1 MGITLLDGL
10 GDKIRSSSSLT
21 GLKAIIIMNKNSNN
35 LIENFTLLI
44 SNTRL
49 YLINLLDFRKDAD
62 QLNTT
67 QAIKADVQFKGATA
81 WILICSI
88 FVASIGL
95 NTNSIPVVI
104 GAMLI
109 SPLMGPILGVGLS
122 IAINDIDTLKSSL
135 ISLGTMVLLSVLTS
149 FLYFYVFDINADTS
163 ELFVRTRPDIREILI
178 AFFGGLA
185 LIIART
191 KKGTIATVIYGV
203 AIATALIPP
212 LCTAGYGIA
221 VGSMD
226 YFLGAMYLFIINTI
240 FIALATF
247 IVIKFLKFPM
257 INYVDS
263 MRRRRISRFVTL
275 AAVIVMI
282 PAVWTFVNVVNESNF
297 KNDAFS
303 FINSELEIL
312 PNSKFIKKNALIQ
325 YNKDESSV
333 IELTTLG
340 NDQISEEIE
349 FVLNTKMK
357 NYSSLN
363 DTELIISQSLFREI
377 NNLEY
382 MEELRSRDS
391 LDLLSQTQKI
401 NFLEDKVQ
409 QLLVLEKNYIEFP
422 NLLKEVNINY
432 SEIDEFSYSNILKSD
447 FKSIDTVSVFY
458 VKWNDTL
465 VDEMDIINRSIQLE
479 KWLKYKLN
487 LDTIIL
493 KRA

>member
-1 MGITLLDGL
+1 
-10 GDKIRSSSSLT
+10 
-21 GLKAIIIMNKNSNN
+21 MNQSNN
-35 LIENFTLLI
+35 IFQNFSQLF
-44 SNTRL
+44 SDTRI

-62 QLNTT
+62 QITT
-67 QAIKADVQFKGATA
+67 TEAIKADIQFKGATA

-88 FVASIGL
+88 IVASIGL

-109 SPLMGPILGVGLS
+109 SPLMGPILGIGLS
-122 IAINDIDTLKSSL
+122 IAINDIDTLKTSL
-135 ISLGTMVLLSVLTS
+135 VSLGTMILLSILTS
-149 FLYFYVFDINADTS
+149 FFYFWIFDINADTS
-163 ELFVRTRPDIREILI
+163 ELFARTRPDIREILI

-221 VGSMD
+221 VGSWD

-263 MRRRRISRFVTL
+263 IRRRRISRFATL
-275 AAVIVMI
+275 AAIIVMI

-297 KNDAFS
+297 KNDALS
-303 FINSELEIL
+303 FLNSELDIL
-312 PNSKFIKKNALIQ
+312 PNSKYIKKNTVVQ
-325 YNKDESSV
+325 YNSDKPSV

-340 NDQISEEIE
+340 NDQISKEIE

-357 NYSSLN
+357 NYNSLN
-363 DTELIISQSLFREI
+363 NTELIINQSVFREI

-409 QLLVLEKNYIEFP
+409 ELLVLEKNYIEFP
-422 NLLKEVNINY
+422 NLLKELNINY

-458 VKWNDTL
+458 VKWNDSL
-465 VDEMDIINRSIQLE
+465 VDEIDIISKSSQLE

-487 LDTIIL
+487 LDSIII
-493 KRA
+493 KREF

>member
-1 MGITLLDGL
+1 
-10 GDKIRSSSSLT
+10 
-21 GLKAIIIMNKNSNN
+21 MNQNN
-35 LIENFTLLI
+35 NIFENFNQLI
-44 SNTRL
+44 YDTRK
-49 YLINLLDFRKDAD
+49 YLVNLLDFRKDAD
-62 QLNTT
+62 QISTIEE
-67 QAIKADVQFKGATA
+67 IKANIQFEGATA

-88 FVASIGL
+88 LVASIGL

-122 IAINDIDTLKSSL
+122 IAINDIDTLKTSL
-135 ISLGTMVLLSVLTS
+135 ISLGTMILLSVLTS
-149 FLYFYVFDINADTS
+149 FVYFWIFDINADTS
-163 ELFVRTRPDIREILI
+163 ELFARTRPDIREILI

-185 LIIART
+185 LIIATT

-221 VGSMD
+221 VGD
-226 YFLGAMYLFIINTI
+226 LNYFLGAMYLFIINTI

-263 MRRRRISRFVTL
+263 IKRKRISRFATL
-275 AAVIVMI
+275 AAIIVMI

-297 KNDAFS
+297 KNDALKFL
-303 FINSELEIL
+303 NSELDIL
-312 PNSKFIKKNALIQ
+312 PNSKYIKKNTVVQ
-325 YNKDESSV
+325 YHSDKPSV

-340 NDQISEEIE
+340 NDQISKEIE

-363 DTELIISQSLFREI
+363 NTELIINQSIFREI

-409 QLLVLEKNYIEFP
+409 ELLVLERNYIEFP
-422 NLLKEVNINY
+422 NLLKELNINY

-447 FKSIDTVSVFY
+447 FRSIDTVSVFY
-458 VKWNDTL
+458 VKWNDSL
-465 VDEMDIINRSIQLE
+465 VNEVDVTRKSSQLE

-487 LDTIIL
+487 LDSIIIQ
-493 KRA
+493 REF

>member
-1 MGITLLDGL
+1 
-10 GDKIRSSSSLT
+10 
-21 GLKAIIIMNKNSNN
+21 MNQSNN
-35 LIENFTLLI
+35 IFQNFSQLF
-44 SNTRL
+44 SDTRI

-62 QLNTT
+62 QITT
-67 QAIKADVQFKGATA
+67 TEAIKADIQFKGATA

-88 FVASIGL
+88 IVASIGL

-109 SPLMGPILGVGLS
+109 SPLMGPILGIGLS
-122 IAINDIDTLKSSL
+122 IAINDIDTLKTSL
-135 ISLGTMVLLSVLTS
+135 VSLGTMILLSILTS
-149 FLYFYVFDINADTS
+149 FFYFWIFDINADTS
-163 ELFVRTRPDIREILI
+163 ELFARTRPDIREILI

-221 VGSMD
+221 VGSWD

-263 MRRRRISRFVTL
+263 IRRRRISRFATL
-275 AAVIVMI
+275 AAIIVMI

-297 KNDAFS
+297 KNDALS
-303 FINSELEIL
+303 FLNSELDIL
-312 PNSKFIKKNALIQ
+312 PNSKYIKKNTVVQ
-325 YNKDESSV
+325 YNSDKPSV

-340 NDQISEEIE
+340 NDQISKEIE

-363 DTELIISQSLFREI
+363 NTELIINQSVFREI

-409 QLLVLEKNYIEFP
+409 ELLVLEKNYIEFP
-422 NLLKEVNINY
+422 NLLKELNINY

-458 VKWNDTL
+458 VKWNDSL
-465 VDEMDIINRSIQLE
+465 VNEIDIISKSSQLE

-487 LDTIIL
+487 LDSIII
-493 KRA
+493 KREF

>member
-1 MGITLLDGL
+1 M
-10 GDKIRSSSSLT
+10 
-21 GLKAIIIMNKNSNN
+21 MNKNNN
-35 LIENFTLLI
+35 NIIDNFTLLI
-44 SNTRL
+44 SNTRI
-49 YLINLLDFRKDAD
+49 YLVNLLDFRKDAD
-62 QLNTT
+62 QISTT
-67 QAIKADVQFKGATA
+67 EAIKADVQFKGATA

-122 IAINDIDTLKSSL
+122 IAINDIDTLRTSI
-135 ISLGTMVLLSVLTS
+135 ISLGTMMLLSILTS

-163 ELFVRTRPDIREILI
+163 ELFARTRPDIREILI

-247 IVIKFLKFPM
+247 IVVKFLKFPM

-263 MRRRRISRFVTL
+263 IRRRRISRFATL
-275 AAVIVMI
+275 AAIIVMI
-282 PAVWTFVNVVNESNF
+282 PAVWTFVNVVKESNF
-297 KNDAFS
+297 KNDAMS
-303 FINSELEIL
+303 FVNSELDIL
-312 PNSKFIKKNALIQ
+312 PNSKYIKKNILIQ
-325 YNKDESSV
+325 YNKDIPSV

-340 NDQISEEIE
+340 NDQISDEIE
-349 FVLNTKMK
+349 FVLSTKMK
-357 NYSSLN
+357 NYSSLDN
-363 DTELIISQSLFREI
+363 TELIINQSLFREI

-401 NFLEDKVQ
+401 NFLENKIQ
-409 QLLVLEKNYIEFP
+409 QLLKLEQNYIEFP
-422 NLLKEVNINY
+422 GLVNEVSINY
-432 SEIDEFSYSNILKSD
+432 SEIQNFSYSNVLKSD
-447 FKSIDTVSVFY
+447 FKSIDTISVFY
-458 VKWNDTL
+458 VKWNDSL
-465 VDEMDIINRSIQLE
+465 INELDIANKSVQLE

-487 LDTIIL
+487 LDSIL
-493 KRA
+493 IKRQL

>member
-1 MGITLLDGL
+1 
-10 GDKIRSSSSLT
+10 
-21 GLKAIIIMNKNSNN
+21 MNQNN
-35 LIENFTLLI
+35 NIFENFSQLF
-44 SNTRL
+44 SDTRI
-49 YLINLLDFRKDAD
+49 YLVNLLDFRKDAD
-62 QLNTT
+62 QISTIEE
-67 QAIKADVQFKGATA
+67 IKANIQFKGATA

-88 FVASIGL
+88 LVASIGL

-122 IAINDIDTLKSSL
+122 IAINDIDTLKTSL
-135 ISLGTMVLLSVLTS
+135 ISLGTMILLSVLTS
-149 FLYFYVFDINADTS
+149 FVYFWIFDINADTS
-163 ELFVRTRPDIREILI
+163 ELFARTRPDIREILI

-185 LIIART
+185 LIIATT

-221 VGSMD
+221 VGSWD
-226 YFLGAMYLFIINTI
+226 YFIGAMYLFIINTI

-247 IVIKFLKFPM
+247 IVTKFLKFPM

-263 MRRRRISRFVTL
+263 IRRRTISRFATL
-275 AAVIVMI
+275 AAIIVMI
-282 PAVWTFVNVVNESNF
+282 PAIWTFVNVVNESNF
-297 KNDAFS
+297 KNDALS
-303 FINSELEIL
+303 FLNSELDIL
-312 PNSKFIKKNALIQ
+312 PNSKYIKKNTVVQ
-325 YNKDESSV
+325 YYSDKPSV

-340 NDQISEEIE
+340 NDQISKEIE

-357 NYSSLN
+357 NYSALN
-363 DTELIISQSLFREI
+363 NTELIINQSIFREI

-409 QLLVLEKNYIEFP
+409 ELLVLEKNYIEFP
-422 NLLKEVNINY
+422 NLLKELNINY

-458 VKWNDTL
+458 VKWNDSL
-465 VDEMDIINRSIQLE
+465 VNEVDISGKSSQLE
-479 KWLKYKLN
+479 RWLKYKLN
-487 LDTIIL
+487 LDSIVI
-493 KRA
+493 KREF

>member
-1 MGITLLDGL
+1 
-10 GDKIRSSSSLT
+10 
-21 GLKAIIIMNKNSNN
+21 MNQNN
-35 LIENFTLLI
+35 NIFENFNQLFYD
-44 SNTRL
+44 TRK
-49 YLINLLDFRKDAD
+49 YLVNLLDFRKDAD
-62 QLNTT
+62 QISTIEE
-67 QAIKADVQFKGATA
+67 IKANIQFKGATA

-88 FVASIGL
+88 LVASIGL

-122 IAINDIDTLKSSL
+122 IAINDIDTLKTSL
-135 ISLGTMVLLSVLTS
+135 ISLGTMILLSVLTS
-149 FLYFYVFDINADTS
+149 FVYFWIFDINADTS
-163 ELFVRTRPDIREILI
+163 ELFARTRPDIREILI

-185 LIIART
+185 LIIATT

-221 VGSMD
+221 VGD
-226 YFLGAMYLFIINTI
+226 LNYFLGAMYLFIINTI

-247 IVIKFLKFPM
+247 IVTKFLKFPM

-263 MRRRRISRFVTL
+263 IKRRRISRFATL
-275 AAVIVMI
+275 AAIIVMI

-297 KNDAFS
+297 KNDALS
-303 FINSELEIL
+303 FLNSELDIL
-312 PNSKFIKKNALIQ
+312 PNSKYIKKNTVVQ
-325 YNKDESSV
+325 YHSDKPSV

-340 NDQISEEIE
+340 NDQISKEIE

-363 DTELIISQSLFREI
+363 NTELIINQSIFREI

-409 QLLVLEKNYIEFP
+409 ELLILEKNYIEFP
-422 NLLKEVNINY
+422 NLLKELNINY

-458 VKWNDTL
+458 VKWNDSL
-465 VDEMDIINRSIQLE
+465 VNEVDIIDKSSQLE

-487 LDTIIL
+487 LDSIII
-493 KRA
+493 KREF

>member
-1 MGITLLDGL
+1 
-10 GDKIRSSSSLT
+10 
-21 GLKAIIIMNKNSNN
+21 MNQNN
-35 LIENFTLLI
+35 NIFENFSQLF
-44 SNTRL
+44 SDTRI
-49 YLINLLDFRKDAD
+49 YLVNLLDFRKDAD
-62 QLNTT
+62 QISTIEE
-67 QAIKADVQFKGATA
+67 IKANIQFKGATA

-88 FVASIGL
+88 LVASIGL

-122 IAINDIDTLKSSL
+122 IAINDIDTLKTSL
-135 ISLGTMVLLSVLTS
+135 ISLGTMILLSVLTS
-149 FLYFYVFDINADTS
+149 FVYFWIFDINADTS
-163 ELFVRTRPDIREILI
+163 ELFARTRPDIREILI

-185 LIIART
+185 LIIATT

-221 VGSMD
+221 VGDLD

-247 IVIKFLKFPM
+247 IVTKFLKFPM

-263 MRRRRISRFVTL
+263 IKRRRISRFATL
-275 AAVIVMI
+275 AAIIVMI

-297 KNDAFS
+297 KNDAQS
-303 FINSELEIL
+303 FLNSELDIL
-312 PNSKFIKKNALIQ
+312 PNSKYIKKNTVVQ
-325 YNKDESSV
+325 YHSEKPSV

-340 NDQISEEIE
+340 NDQISKEIE

-363 DTELIISQSLFREI
+363 NTELIINQSVFREI

-409 QLLVLEKNYIEFP
+409 ELLVLEKNYIEFP
-422 NLLKEVNINY
+422 NLLKELNINY
-432 SEIDEFSYSNILKSD
+432 SGIDEFSYSNILKSN

-458 VKWNDTL
+458 VKWNDSL
-465 VDEMDIINRSIQLE
+465 VNEVDIAAKSSQLE

-487 LDTIIL
+487 LDSIII
-493 KRA
+493 KREF

>member
-1 MGITLLDGL
+1 
-10 GDKIRSSSSLT
+10 
-21 GLKAIIIMNKNSNN
+21 MNQNN
-35 LIENFTLLI
+35 NIFENFNQLFYD
-44 SNTRL
+44 TRK
-49 YLINLLDFRKDAD
+49 YLVNLLDFRKDAD
-62 QLNTT
+62 QISTIEE
-67 QAIKADVQFKGATA
+67 IKANIQFNGATA

-88 FVASIGL
+88 LVASIGL

-122 IAINDIDTLKSSL
+122 IAINDIDTLKTSL
-135 ISLGTMVLLSVLTS
+135 ISLGTMILLSVLSS
-149 FLYFYVFDINADTS
+149 FVYFWIFDINADTS
-163 ELFVRTRPDIREILI
+163 ELFARTRPDIREILI

-185 LIIART
+185 LIIATT

-221 VGSMD
+221 VGDLD

-247 IVIKFLKFPM
+247 IVTKFLKFPM

-263 MRRRRISRFVTL
+263 IKRRRISRFATL
-275 AAVIVMI
+275 AAIIVMI

-297 KNDAFS
+297 KNDALS
-303 FINSELEIL
+303 FLNSELDIL
-312 PNSKFIKKNALIQ
+312 PNSKYIKKNTVVQ
-325 YNKDESSV
+325 YHSDKPSV

-340 NDQISEEIE
+340 NDQISKEIE

-363 DTELIISQSLFREI
+363 NTELIINQSIFREI

-409 QLLVLEKNYIEFP
+409 ELLILEKNYIEFP
-422 NLLKEVNINY
+422 NLLKELNINY

-458 VKWNDTL
+458 VKWNDSL
-465 VDEMDIINRSIQLE
+465 VNEVDIIGKSSQLE

-487 LDTIIL
+487 LDSIII
-493 KRA
+493 KREF

>member
-1 MGITLLDGL
+1 M
-10 GDKIRSSSSLT
+10 
-21 GLKAIIIMNKNSNN
+21 MKNNN
-35 LIENFTLLI
+35 NNNIIENFTLLI
-44 SNTRL
+44 SNTRV
-49 YLINLLDFRKDAD
+49 YLVNLLDFRKDAD
-62 QLNTT
+62 QISTT
-67 QAIKADVQFKGATA
+67 EAIKADVQFKGATA

-88 FVASIGL
+88 LVASIGL

-122 IAINDIDTLKSSL
+122 IAINDIDTLKTSL
-135 ISLGTMVLLSVLTS
+135 ISLGTMMVLSILTS
-149 FLYFYVFDINADTS
+149 FLYFYVFDIEADTS
-163 ELFVRTRPDIREILI
+163 QLLARTRPDIREILI

-221 VGSMD
+221 AGSME

-247 IVIKFLKFPM
+247 IVVKFLKFPM
-257 INYVDS
+257 INHVDS
-263 MRRRRISRFVTL
+263 IRRRRISRFATL
-275 AAVIVMI
+275 AAIVVMI
-282 PAVWTFVNVVNESNF
+282 PAIWTFVNVVNESNF
-297 KNDAFS
+297 NNAALS
-303 FINSELEIL
+303 FINFELDIL
-312 PNSKFIKKNALIQ
+312 PNSKYIKKNTSVK

-340 NDQISEEIE
+340 NDQISEELE
-349 FVLNTKMK
+349 FVLNTKLK

-363 DTELIISQSLFREI
+363 DTKLIINQSLFREI

-401 NFLEDKVQ
+401 NFLENKIQ
-409 QLLVLEKNYIEFP
+409 QLLVFEKNYIEFP
-422 NLLKEVNINY
+422 NLSKEVNINY
-432 SEIDEFSYSNILKSD
+432 SEIDEFSYSNIIKSN
-447 FKSIDTVSVFY
+447 FKSIDTTSVFY
-458 VKWNDTL
+458 VKWNDSL
-465 VDEMDIINRSIQLE
+465 VDEMGIINRSIQLE

-487 LDTIIL
+487 LDSIII
-493 KRA
+493 KREL

>member
-1 MGITLLDGL
+1 
-10 GDKIRSSSSLT
+10 
-21 GLKAIIIMNKNSNN
+21 MNQNN
-35 LIENFTLLI
+35 NIFENFSQLF
-44 SNTRL
+44 SDTRI
-49 YLINLLDFRKDAD
+49 YLVNLLDFRKDAD
-62 QLNTT
+62 QISTIEE
-67 QAIKADVQFKGATA
+67 IKANIQFKGATA

-88 FVASIGL
+88 LVASIGL

-122 IAINDIDTLKSSL
+122 IAINDIDTLKTSL
-135 ISLGTMVLLSVLTS
+135 ISLGTMILLSVLTS
-149 FLYFYVFDINADTS
+149 FVYFWIFDINADTS
-163 ELFVRTRPDIREILI
+163 ELFARTRPDIREILI

-185 LIIART
+185 LIIATT

-221 VGSMD
+221 VGSWD
-226 YFLGAMYLFIINTI
+226 YFIGAMYLFIINTI

-247 IVIKFLKFPM
+247 IVTKFLKFPM

-263 MRRRRISRFVTL
+263 FRRRTISRFATL
-275 AAVIVMI
+275 AAIIVMI
-282 PAVWTFVNVVNESNF
+282 PAIWTFVNVVNESNF
-297 KNDAFS
+297 KNDALS
-303 FINSELEIL
+303 FLNSELDIL
-312 PNSKFIKKNALIQ
+312 PNSKYIKKNTVVQ
-325 YNKDESSV
+325 YNSDKPSV

-340 NDQISEEIE
+340 NDQISKEIE

-357 NYSSLN
+357 NYSALN
-363 DTELIISQSLFREI
+363 NTELIINQSIFREI

-401 NFLEDKVQ
+401 NFLEAKVQ
-409 QLLVLEKNYIEFP
+409 ELLVLEKNYIEFP
-422 NLLKEVNINY
+422 NLLKELNINY

-458 VKWNDTL
+458 VKWNDSL
-465 VDEMDIINRSIQLE
+465 VNEVDISGKSSQLE
-479 KWLKYKLN
+479 RWLKYKLN
-487 LDTIIL
+487 LDSIVI
-493 KRA
+493 KREF

>member
-1 MGITLLDGL
+1 
-10 GDKIRSSSSLT
+10 
-21 GLKAIIIMNKNSNN
+21 MNQNN
-35 LIENFTLLI
+35 NIFENFSQLFYD
-44 SNTRL
+44 TRI
-49 YLINLLDFRKDAD
+49 YLVNLLDFRKDAD
-62 QLNTT
+62 QISTIEE
-67 QAIKADVQFKGATA
+67 IKANIQFKGATA

-88 FVASIGL
+88 LVASIGL

-122 IAINDIDTLKSSL
+122 IAINDIDTLKTSL
-135 ISLGTMVLLSVLTS
+135 ISLGTMILLSVFTS
-149 FLYFYVFDINADTS
+149 FVYFWIFDINADTS
-163 ELFVRTRPDIREILI
+163 ELFARTRPDIREILI

-185 LIIART
+185 LIIATT

-221 VGSMD
+221 VGDLD

-247 IVIKFLKFPM
+247 IVTKFLKFPM

-263 MRRRRISRFVTL
+263 IKRKRISRFATL

-297 KNDAFS
+297 KNDALKFL
-303 FINSELEIL
+303 NSELDIL
-312 PNSKFIKKNALIQ
+312 PNSKYIKKNTVVQ
-325 YNKDESSV
+325 YHSDKPSV

-340 NDQISEEIE
+340 NDQISKEIE

-363 DTELIISQSLFREI
+363 NTELIINQSIFREI

-409 QLLVLEKNYIEFP
+409 ELLVLEKNYIEFP
-422 NLLKEVNINY
+422 NLLKELNINY

-458 VKWNDTL
+458 VKWNDSL
-465 VDEMDIINRSIQLE
+465 VNEVDVTRKSSQLE

-487 LDTIIL
+487 LDSIII
-493 KRA
+493 KREF

>member
-1 MGITLLDGL
+1 
-10 GDKIRSSSSLT
+10 
-21 GLKAIIIMNKNSNN
+21 MNQNN
-35 LIENFTLLI
+35 NIFENFSQLFYD
-44 SNTRL
+44 TRI
-49 YLINLLDFRKDAD
+49 YLVNLLDFRKDAD
-62 QLNTT
+62 QISTIEE
-67 QAIKADVQFKGATA
+67 IKANIQFKGATA

-88 FVASIGL
+88 LVASIGL

-122 IAINDIDTLKSSL
+122 IAINDIDTLKTSL
-135 ISLGTMVLLSVLTS
+135 VSLGTMILLSVLTS
-149 FLYFYVFDINADTS
+149 FVYFWIFDINADTS
-163 ELFVRTRPDIREILI
+163 ELFARTRPDIREILI

-185 LIIART
+185 LIIATT

-221 VGSMD
+221 VGDLD

-247 IVIKFLKFPM
+247 IVTKFLKFPM

-263 MRRRRISRFVTL
+263 IKRRRISRFATL
-275 AAVIVMI
+275 AAIIVMI

-297 KNDAFS
+297 KNDALS
-303 FINSELEIL
+303 FLNSELDIL
-312 PNSKFIKKNALIQ
+312 PNSKYIKKNTVVQ
-325 YNKDESSV
+325 YHSDKPSV

-340 NDQISEEIE
+340 NDQISKEIE

-363 DTELIISQSLFREI
+363 NTELIINQSIFREI

-409 QLLVLEKNYIEFP
+409 ELLVLEKNYIEFP
-422 NLLKEVNINY
+422 NLLKELNINY

-458 VKWNDTL
+458 VKWNDSL
-465 VDEMDIINRSIQLE
+465 VNEVDIIDKSSQLE

-487 LDTIIL
+487 LDSIII
-493 KRA
+493 KREF

>member
-1 MGITLLDGL
+1 
-10 GDKIRSSSSLT
+10 
-21 GLKAIIIMNKNSNN
+21 MNQNN
-35 LIENFTLLI
+35 NIFENFSQLF
-44 SNTRL
+44 SDTRK
-49 YLINLLDFRKDAD
+49 YLVNLLDFRKDAD
-62 QLNTT
+62 QISTIEE
-67 QAIKADVQFKGATA
+67 IKANIQFKGATA

-88 FVASIGL
+88 LVASIGL

-122 IAINDIDTLKSSL
+122 IAINDIDTLKTSL
-135 ISLGTMVLLSVLTS
+135 ISLGTMILLSVLTS
-149 FLYFYVFDINADTS
+149 FIYFWIFDINADTS
-163 ELFVRTRPDIREILI
+163 ELFARTRPDIREILI

-185 LIIART
+185 LIIATT

-221 VGSMD
+221 VGSWD
-226 YFLGAMYLFIINTI
+226 YFIGAMYLFIINTI

-247 IVIKFLKFPM
+247 IVTKFLKFPM

-263 MRRRRISRFVTL
+263 IRRRTISRFATL
-275 AAVIVMI
+275 AAIIVMI
-282 PAVWTFVNVVNESNF
+282 PAIWTFVNVVNESNF
-297 KNDAFS
+297 KNDALS
-303 FINSELEIL
+303 FLNSELDIL
-312 PNSKFIKKNALIQ
+312 PNSKYIKKNTVVQ
-325 YNKDESSV
+325 YYSDKPSV

-340 NDQISEEIE
+340 NDQISKEIE

-357 NYSSLN
+357 NYSALN
-363 DTELIISQSLFREI
+363 NTELIINQSVFREI

-409 QLLVLEKNYIEFP
+409 ELLVLEKNYIEFP
-422 NLLKEVNINY
+422 NLLKELNINY

-458 VKWNDTL
+458 VKWNDSL
-465 VDEMDIINRSIQLE
+465 VNEVDISGKSSQLE
-479 KWLKYKLN
+479 RWLKYKLN
-487 LDTIIL
+487 LDSIVI
-493 KRA
+493 KREF

>member
-1 MGITLLDGL
+1 MEI
-10 GDKIRSSSSLT
+10 K
-21 GLKAIIIMNKNSNN
+21 NN
-35 LIENFTLLI
+35 LSLLI
-44 SNTRL
+44 HNSRE
-49 YLINLLDFRKDAD
+49 YLKELLDFRKDTD
-62 QLNTT
+62 QASTT
-67 QAIKADVQFKGATA
+67 NAIKSDIQFKGATA

-109 SPLMGPILGVGLS
+109 SPLMGPILGIGLS
-122 IAINDIDTLKSSL
+122 IAINDIDTLKESL
-135 ISLGTMVLLSVLTS
+135 VSLGGMIVLSILTS
-149 FLYFYVFDINADTS
+149 FLYFYIFDINADTS
-163 ELFVRTRPDIREILI
+163 ELFARTRPDIREILI

-221 VGSMD
+221 VGSWD

-263 MRRRRISRFVTL
+263 ARRRTIARFATL

-282 PAVWTFVNVVNESNF
+282 PAIWTFVNVVNESNF
-297 KNDAFS
+297 RNDASS
-303 FINSELEIL
+303 FIANELDKL
-312 PNSKFIKKNALIQ
+312 PNSKYIIKNSIIQ
-325 YNKDESSV
+325 YNSDSSSI

-340 NDQISEEIE
+340 NDQISEDLE

-363 DTELIISQSLFREI
+363 DTELIINQSIFREI

-391 LDLLSQTQKI
+391 MDLLSKTQKI
-401 NFLEDKVQ
+401 VFLEDKVKE
-409 QLLVLEKNYIEFP
+409 LLVLEKNYVEFP
-422 NLLKEVNINY
+422 NLLEELKINY
-432 SEIDEFSYSNILKSD
+432 TDIKEFSYSNVLRSN
-447 FKSIDTVSVFY
+447 FKSIDTLSVFY
-458 VKWNDTL
+458 VKWSDSL
-465 VDEMDIINRSIQLE
+465 IDESLISAKSLQLE
-479 KWLKYKLN
+479 QWLKYKLN
-487 LDTIIL
+487 LDSIVI
-493 KRA
+493 KRVK

>member
-1 MGITLLDGL
+1 
-10 GDKIRSSSSLT
+10 
-21 GLKAIIIMNKNSNN
+21 
-35 LIENFTLLI
+35 
-44 SNTRL
+44 
-49 YLINLLDFRKDAD
+49 
-62 QLNTT
+62 
-67 QAIKADVQFKGATA
+67 
-81 WILICSI
+81 
-88 FVASIGL
+88 L

-135 ISLGTMVLLSVLTS
+135 VSLGTMVLLSVLTS

-275 AAVIVMI
+275 AAIIVMI

-340 NDQISEEIE
+340 NDQISKEIE

-493 KRA
+493 KREL

>member
-1 MGITLLDGL
+1 
-10 GDKIRSSSSLT
+10 
-21 GLKAIIIMNKNSNN
+21 MNQSNN
-35 LIENFTLLI
+35 IFQNFSQLF
-44 SNTRL
+44 SDTRI

-62 QLNTT
+62 QITT
-67 QAIKADVQFKGATA
+67 TEAIKADIQFKGATA

-88 FVASIGL
+88 IVASIGL

-109 SPLMGPILGVGLS
+109 SPLMGPILGIGLS
-122 IAINDIDTLKSSL
+122 IAINDIDTLKTSL
-135 ISLGTMVLLSVLTS
+135 VSLGTMILLSILTS
-149 FLYFYVFDINADTS
+149 FFYFWIFDINADTS
-163 ELFVRTRPDIREILI
+163 ELFARTRPDIREILI

-221 VGSMD
+221 VGSWD

-263 MRRRRISRFVTL
+263 IRRRRISRFATL
-275 AAVIVMI
+275 AAIIVMI

-297 KNDAFS
+297 KNDALS
-303 FINSELEIL
+303 FLNSELDIL
-312 PNSKFIKKNALIQ
+312 PNSKYIKKNTVVQ
-325 YNKDESSV
+325 YNSDKPSV

-340 NDQISEEIE
+340 NDQISKEIE

-363 DTELIISQSLFREI
+363 NTELIINQSVFREI

-409 QLLVLEKNYIEFP
+409 ELLVLEKNYIEFP
-422 NLLKEVNINY
+422 NLLKELNINY
-432 SEIDEFSYSNILKSD
+432 SEIDQFSYSNILKSD

-458 VKWNDTL
+458 VKWNDSL
-465 VDEMDIINRSIQLE
+465 VNEIDIISKSSQLE

-487 LDTIIL
+487 LDSIII
-493 KRA
+493 KREF

>member
-1 MGITLLDGL
+1 M
-10 GDKIRSSSSLT
+10 
-21 GLKAIIIMNKNSNN
+21 MNKNNN
-35 LIENFTLLI
+35 NIIDNFTLLI
-44 SNTRL
+44 SNTRI
-49 YLINLLDFRKDAD
+49 YLVNLLDFRKDAD
-62 QLNTT
+62 QISTT
-67 QAIKADVQFKGATA
+67 EAIKADVQFKGATA

-122 IAINDIDTLKSSL
+122 IAINDIDTLRTSI
-135 ISLGTMVLLSVLTS
+135 ISLGTMMLLSILTS

-163 ELFVRTRPDIREILI
+163 ELFARTRPDIREILI

-247 IVIKFLKFPM
+247 IVVKFLKYPM

-263 MRRRRISRFVTL
+263 IRRRRISRFATL
-275 AAVIVMI
+275 AAVVVMI
-282 PAVWTFVNVVNESNF
+282 PAVWTFVNVVKESNF
-297 KNDAFS
+297 KNDAMS
-303 FINSELEIL
+303 FVNSELDIL
-312 PNSKFIKKNALIQ
+312 PNSKYIKKNILIQ
-325 YNKDESSV
+325 YNNDIPSV

-340 NDQISEEIE
+340 NDQISDEIE
-349 FVLNTKMK
+349 FVLSTKMK
-357 NYSSLN
+357 NYSSLDN
-363 DTELIISQSLFREI
+363 TELIINQSLFRKI

-401 NFLEDKVQ
+401 NFLENKIQ
-409 QLLVLEKNYIEFP
+409 QLLKLEQNYIEFP
-422 NLLKEVNINY
+422 GLVNEVSINY
-432 SEIDEFSYSNILKSD
+432 SEIQNFSYSNVLKSD
-447 FKSIDTVSVFY
+447 FKSIDTISVFY
-458 VKWNDTL
+458 VKWNDSL
-465 VDEMDIINRSIQLE
+465 INELDIANKSAQLE

-487 LDTIIL
+487 LDSIL
-493 KRA
+493 IKRQL

>member
-1 MGITLLDGL
+1 
-10 GDKIRSSSSLT
+10 
-21 GLKAIIIMNKNSNN
+21 MNQNN
-35 LIENFTLLI
+35 NIFENFSQLL
-44 SNTRL
+44 SDTRM
-49 YLINLLDFRKDAD
+49 YLVTLLDFRKDAD
-62 QLNTT
+62 QISTT
-67 QAIKADVQFKGATA
+67 EAIKADIQFKGATA

-88 FVASIGL
+88 LVASIGL

-109 SPLMGPILGVGLS
+109 SPLMGPILGIGLS
-122 IAINDIDTLKSSL
+122 IAINDIDTLKTSL
-135 ISLGTMVLLSVLTS
+135 ISLGTMIILSILTS
-149 FLYFYVFDINADTS
+149 FIYFWIFDINADTS
-163 ELFVRTRPDIREILI
+163 ELFARTRPDIREILI

-221 VGSMD
+221 VGSWD
-226 YFLGAMYLFIINTI
+226 YFIGAMYLFIINTI

-263 MRRRRISRFVTL
+263 VRRRTISRFATL
-275 AAVIVMI
+275 AAIIVMI

-297 KNDAFS
+297 KNDALS
-303 FINSELEIL
+303 FLNSELDIL
-312 PNSKFIKKNALIQ
+312 PNSKYIKKNTVVQ
-325 YNKDESSV
+325 YNSDKPSV

-340 NDQISEEIE
+340 NDQISKEIE

-363 DTELIISQSLFREI
+363 NTELIINQSIFREI

-409 QLLVLEKNYIEFP
+409 ELLVLEKNYIEFP
-422 NLLKEVNINY
+422 NLVKELNINY

-458 VKWNDTL
+458 VKWNDSL
-465 VDEMDIINRSIQLE
+465 VNELDIISKSSQLE

-487 LDTIIL
+487 LDSIII
-493 KRA
+493 KREF

>member
-1 MGITLLDGL
+1 
-10 GDKIRSSSSLT
+10 
-21 GLKAIIIMNKNSNN
+21 MNQNN
-35 LIENFTLLI
+35 NIFENFSQLFYD
-44 SNTRL
+44 TRI
-49 YLINLLDFRKDAD
+49 YLVNLLDFRKDAD
-62 QLNTT
+62 QISTIEE
-67 QAIKADVQFKGATA
+67 IKANIQFKGATA
-81 WILICSI
+81 WILVCSI
-88 FVASIGL
+88 LVASIGL

-122 IAINDIDTLKSSL
+122 IAINDIDTLKTSL
-135 ISLGTMVLLSVLTS
+135 ISLGTMILLSVLTS
-149 FLYFYVFDINADTS
+149 FVYFWIFDINADTS
-163 ELFVRTRPDIREILI
+163 ELFARTRPDIREILI

-185 LIIART
+185 LIIATT

-221 VGSMD
+221 VGDLD

-247 IVIKFLKFPM
+247 IVTKFLKFPM

-263 MRRRRISRFVTL
+263 IKRKRISRFATL
-275 AAVIVMI
+275 AAIIVMI

-297 KNDAFS
+297 KNDALKFL
-303 FINSELEIL
+303 NSELDIL
-312 PNSKFIKKNALIQ
+312 PNSKYIKKNTVVQ
-325 YNKDESSV
+325 YHSDKPSV

-340 NDQISEEIE
+340 NDQISKEIE

-363 DTELIISQSLFREI
+363 NTELIINQSIFREI

-409 QLLVLEKNYIEFP
+409 ELLVLEKNYIEFP
-422 NLLKEVNINY
+422 NLLKELNINY

-458 VKWNDTL
+458 VKWNDSL
-465 VDEMDIINRSIQLE
+465 VNEVDVTRKSSQLE

-487 LDTIIL
+487 LDSIII
-493 KRA
+493 KREF

>member
-1 MGITLLDGL
+1 M
-10 GDKIRSSSSLT
+10 
-21 GLKAIIIMNKNSNN
+21 II
-35 LIENFTLLI
+35 
-44 SNTRL
+44 
-49 YLINLLDFRKDAD
+49 
-62 QLNTT
+62 
-67 QAIKADVQFKGATA
+67 
-81 WILICSI
+81 
-88 FVASIGL
+88 
-95 NTNSIPVVI
+95 
-104 GAMLI
+104 
-109 SPLMGPILGVGLS
+109 LS
-122 IAINDIDTLKSSL
+122 I
-135 ISLGTMVLLSVLTS
+135 LTS
-149 FLYFYVFDINADTS
+149 FIYFWIFDINADTS
-163 ELFVRTRPDIREILI
+163 ELFARTRPDIREILI

-221 VGSMD
+221 VGSWD
-226 YFLGAMYLFIINTI
+226 YFIGAMYLFIINTI

-263 MRRRRISRFVTL
+263 VRRRTISRFATL
-275 AAVIVMI
+275 AAIIVMI

-297 KNDAFS
+297 KNDALS
-303 FINSELEIL
+303 FLNSELDIL
-312 PNSKFIKKNALIQ
+312 PNSKYIKKNTVVQ
-325 YNKDESSV
+325 YNSDKPSV

-340 NDQISEEIE
+340 NDQISKEIE

-363 DTELIISQSLFREI
+363 NTELIINQSIFREI

-409 QLLVLEKNYIEFP
+409 ELLVLEKNYIEFP
-422 NLLKEVNINY
+422 NLVKELNINY

-458 VKWNDTL
+458 VKWNDSL
-465 VDEMDIINRSIQLE
+465 VNELDIISKSSQLE

-487 LDTIIL
+487 LDSIII
-493 KRA
+493 KREF

>member
-1 MGITLLDGL
+1 MI
-10 GDKIRSSSSLT
+10 
-21 GLKAIIIMNKNSNN
+21 
-35 LIENFTLLI
+35 
-44 SNTRL
+44 
-49 YLINLLDFRKDAD
+49 
-62 QLNTT
+62 
-67 QAIKADVQFKGATA
+67 
-81 WILICSI
+81 
-88 FVASIGL
+88 
-95 NTNSIPVVI
+95 
-104 GAMLI
+104 
-109 SPLMGPILGVGLS
+109 
-122 IAINDIDTLKSSL
+122 
-135 ISLGTMVLLSVLTS
+135 LLSVLTS
-149 FLYFYVFDINADTS
+149 FVYFWIFDINADTS
-163 ELFVRTRPDIREILI
+163 ELFARTRPDIREILI

-185 LIIART
+185 LIIATT

-221 VGSMD
+221 VGDLD

-247 IVIKFLKFPM
+247 IVTKFLKFPM

-263 MRRRRISRFVTL
+263 IKRRRISRFATL
-275 AAVIVMI
+275 AAIIVMI

-297 KNDAFS
+297 KNDAQS
-303 FINSELEIL
+303 FLNSELDIL
-312 PNSKFIKKNALIQ
+312 PNSKYIKKNTVVQ
-325 YNKDESSV
+325 YHSEKPSV

-340 NDQISEEIE
+340 NDQISKEIE

-363 DTELIISQSLFREI
+363 NTELIINQSVFREI

-409 QLLVLEKNYIEFP
+409 ELLVLEKNYIEFP
-422 NLLKEVNINY
+422 NLLKELNINY
-432 SEIDEFSYSNILKSD
+432 SEIDEFSYSNILKSN

-458 VKWNDTL
+458 VKWNDSL
-465 VDEMDIINRSIQLE
+465 VNEVDIAAKSSQLE

-487 LDTIIL
+487 LDSIII
-493 KRA
+493 KREF

>member
-1 MGITLLDGL
+1 
-10 GDKIRSSSSLT
+10 
-21 GLKAIIIMNKNSNN
+21 MNQNN
-35 LIENFTLLI
+35 NIFENFSQLL
-44 SNTRL
+44 SDTRM
-49 YLINLLDFRKDAD
+49 YLVTLLDFRKDAD
-62 QLNTT
+62 QISTIEE
-67 QAIKADVQFKGATA
+67 IKANIQFKGATA

-88 FVASIGL
+88 LVASIGL

-122 IAINDIDTLKSSL
+122 IAINDIDTLKTSL
-135 ISLGTMVLLSVLTS
+135 ISLGTMILLSVLTS
-149 FLYFYVFDINADTS
+149 FVYFWIFDINADTS
-163 ELFVRTRPDIREILI
+163 ELFARTRPDIREILI

-185 LIIART
+185 LIIATT

-221 VGSMD
+221 VGDLD

-247 IVIKFLKFPM
+247 IVTKFLKFPM

-263 MRRRRISRFVTL
+263 IKRRRISRFATL
-275 AAVIVMI
+275 AAIIVMI

-297 KNDAFS
+297 KNDALS
-303 FINSELEIL
+303 FLNSEIDIL
-312 PNSKFIKKNALIQ
+312 PNSKYIKKNTVVQ
-325 YNKDESSV
+325 YHSDKPSV

-340 NDQISEEIE
+340 NDQISKEIE

-357 NYSSLN
+357 NYISLN
-363 DTELIISQSLFREI
+363 NTELIINQSIFREI

-409 QLLVLEKNYIEFP
+409 ELLVLEKNYIEFP
-422 NLLKEVNINY
+422 NLLKELNINY
-432 SEIDEFSYSNILKSD
+432 SEIDEFSYSNIIKSD

-458 VKWNDTL
+458 VKWNDSL
-465 VDEMDIINRSIQLE
+465 VNELDIITKSSQLE

-487 LDTIIL
+487 LDSIII
-493 KRA
+493 KREF

>member
-1 MGITLLDGL
+1 
-10 GDKIRSSSSLT
+10 
-21 GLKAIIIMNKNSNN
+21 
-35 LIENFTLLI
+35 
-44 SNTRL
+44 
-49 YLINLLDFRKDAD
+49 
-62 QLNTT
+62 
-67 QAIKADVQFKGATA
+67 
-81 WILICSI
+81 
-88 FVASIGL
+88 
-95 NTNSIPVVI
+95 
-104 GAMLI
+104 
-109 SPLMGPILGVGLS
+109 MGPILGVGLS
-122 IAINDIDTLKSSL
+122 IAINDIDTLKTSL
-135 ISLGTMVLLSVLTS
+135 ISLGTMILLSVLTS
-149 FLYFYVFDINADTS
+149 FVYFWIFDINADTS
-163 ELFVRTRPDIREILI
+163 ELFARTRPDIREILI

-185 LIIART
+185 LIIATT

-221 VGSMD
+221 VGDLD

-247 IVIKFLKFPM
+247 IVTKFLKFPM

-263 MRRRRISRFVTL
+263 IKRRRISRFATL
-275 AAVIVMI
+275 AAIIVMI

-297 KNDAFS
+297 KNDALS
-303 FINSELEIL
+303 FLNSELDIL
-312 PNSKFIKKNALIQ
+312 PNSKYIKKNTVVQ
-325 YNKDESSV
+325 YHSDKPSV

-340 NDQISEEIE
+340 NDQISKEIE

-363 DTELIISQSLFREI
+363 NTELIINQSIFREI

-382 MEELRSRDS
+382 MEKLRSRDS

-409 QLLVLEKNYIEFP
+409 ELLVLEKNYIEFP
-422 NLLKEVNINY
+422 NLLKELNINY

-458 VKWNDTL
+458 VKWNDSL
-465 VDEMDIINRSIQLE
+465 VNEVDVTRKSLQLE

-487 LDTIIL
+487 LDSIII
-493 KRA
+493 KREF

>member
-1 MGITLLDGL
+1 
-10 GDKIRSSSSLT
+10 
-21 GLKAIIIMNKNSNN
+21 MNQNN
-35 LIENFTLLI
+35 NIFENFSQLFYD
-44 SNTRL
+44 TRK
-49 YLINLLDFRKDAD
+49 YLVNLLDFRKDAD
-62 QLNTT
+62 QISTIEE
-67 QAIKADVQFKGATA
+67 IKANIQFKGATA

-88 FVASIGL
+88 LVASIGL

-122 IAINDIDTLKSSL
+122 IAINDIDTLKTSL
-135 ISLGTMVLLSVLTS
+135 ISLGTMILLSVLTS
-149 FLYFYVFDINADTS
+149 FVYFWIFDINADTS
-163 ELFVRTRPDIREILI
+163 ELFARTRPDIREILI

-185 LIIART
+185 LIIATT

-221 VGSMD
+221 VGD
-226 YFLGAMYLFIINTI
+226 LNYFLGAMYLFIINTI

-247 IVIKFLKFPM
+247 IVIKFLKFQM

-263 MRRRRISRFVTL
+263 IKRKRISRFATL
-275 AAVIVMI
+275 AAIIVMI

-297 KNDAFS
+297 KNDALKFL
-303 FINSELEIL
+303 NSELDIL
-312 PNSKFIKKNALIQ
+312 PNSKYIKKNTVVQ
-325 YNKDESSV
+325 YHSDKPSV

-340 NDQISEEIE
+340 NDQISKEIE

-363 DTELIISQSLFREI
+363 NTELIINQSIFREI

-409 QLLVLEKNYIEFP
+409 ELLVLEKNYIEFP
-422 NLLKEVNINY
+422 NLLKELNINY

-458 VKWNDTL
+458 VKWNDSL
-465 VDEMDIINRSIQLE
+465 VNEVDVTRKSSQLE

-487 LDTIIL
+487 LDSIII
-493 KRA
+493 KREF

>member
-1 MGITLLDGL
+1 
-10 GDKIRSSSSLT
+10 
-21 GLKAIIIMNKNSNN
+21 MNQNN
-35 LIENFTLLI
+35 NIFENFSQLF
-44 SNTRL
+44 SDTRI
-49 YLINLLDFRKDAD
+49 YLVNLLDFRKDAD
-62 QLNTT
+62 QISTIEE
-67 QAIKADVQFKGATA
+67 IKANIQFKGATA

-88 FVASIGL
+88 LVASIGL

-122 IAINDIDTLKSSL
+122 IAINDIDTLKTSL
-135 ISLGTMVLLSVLTS
+135 ISLGTMILLSVLTS
-149 FLYFYVFDINADTS
+149 FVYFWIFDINADTS
-163 ELFVRTRPDIREILI
+163 ELFARTRPDIREILI

-185 LIIART
+185 LIIATT

-221 VGSMD
+221 VGSWD
-226 YFLGAMYLFIINTI
+226 YFIGAMYLFIINTI

-247 IVIKFLKFPM
+247 IVTKFLKFPM

-263 MRRRRISRFVTL
+263 IRRRTISRFATL
-275 AAVIVMI
+275 AAIIVMI
-282 PAVWTFVNVVNESNF
+282 PAIWTFVNVVNESNF
-297 KNDAFS
+297 KNDALS
-303 FINSELEIL
+303 FLNSELDIL
-312 PNSKFIKKNALIQ
+312 PNSKYIKKNTVVQ
-325 YNKDESSV
+325 YYSDKPSV

-340 NDQISEEIE
+340 NDQISKEIE
-349 FVLNTKMK
+349 FILNTKMK
-357 NYSSLN
+357 NYSALN
-363 DTELIISQSLFREI
+363 NTELIINQSVFREI

-409 QLLVLEKNYIEFP
+409 ELLVLEKNYIEFP
-422 NLLKEVNINY
+422 NLLKELNINY

-458 VKWNDTL
+458 VKWNDSL
-465 VDEMDIINRSIQLE
+465 VNEVDISGKSSQLE
-479 KWLKYKLN
+479 RWLKYKLN
-487 LDTIIL
+487 LDSIVI
-493 KRA
+493 KREF

>member
-1 MGITLLDGL
+1 M
-10 GDKIRSSSSLT
+10 
-21 GLKAIIIMNKNSNN
+21 MNKNNN
-35 LIENFTLLI
+35 NIIDNFTLLI
-44 SNTRL
+44 SNTRI
-49 YLINLLDFRKDAD
+49 YLVNLLDFRKDAD
-62 QLNTT
+62 QISTT
-67 QAIKADVQFKGATA
+67 EAIKADVQFKGATA

-122 IAINDIDTLKSSL
+122 IAINDIDTLRTSI
-135 ISLGTMVLLSVLTS
+135 ISLGTMMLLSILTS

-163 ELFVRTRPDIREILI
+163 ELFARTRPDIREILI

-247 IVIKFLKFPM
+247 IVVKFLKFPM

-263 MRRRRISRFVTL
+263 IRRRRISRFATL
-275 AAVIVMI
+275 AAIVVMI

-297 KNDAFS
+297 KNDAMS
-303 FINSELEIL
+303 FVNSELDIL
-312 PNSKFIKKNALIQ
+312 PNSKYIKKNILIQ
-325 YNKDESSV
+325 YNKDIPSV

-340 NDQISEEIE
+340 NDQISDEIE
-349 FVLNTKMK
+349 FVLSTKMK
-357 NYSSLN
+357 NYSSLDN
-363 DTELIISQSLFREI
+363 TELIINQSLFREI

-401 NFLEDKVQ
+401 NFLENKIQ
-409 QLLVLEKNYIEFP
+409 QLLKLEQNYIEFP
-422 NLLKEVNINY
+422 GLVNEVSINY
-432 SEIDEFSYSNILKSD
+432 SEIQNFSYSNVLKSD
-447 FKSIDTVSVFY
+447 FKSIDTISVFY
-458 VKWNDTL
+458 VKWNDSL
-465 VDEMDIINRSIQLE
+465 INELDIANKSAQLE

-487 LDTIIL
+487 LDSIL
-493 KRA
+493 IKRQL

>member
-1 MGITLLDGL
+1 
-10 GDKIRSSSSLT
+10 
-21 GLKAIIIMNKNSNN
+21 MNQNN
-35 LIENFTLLI
+35 NIFENFSQLF
-44 SNTRL
+44 SDTRI
-49 YLINLLDFRKDAD
+49 YLVNLLDFRKDAD
-62 QLNTT
+62 QISTIEE
-67 QAIKADVQFKGATA
+67 IKANIQFKGATA

-88 FVASIGL
+88 LVASIGL

-122 IAINDIDTLKSSL
+122 IGINDIDTLKTSL
-135 ISLGTMVLLSVLTS
+135 ISLGTMILLSVLTS
-149 FLYFYVFDINADTS
+149 FVYFWIFDINADTS
-163 ELFVRTRPDIREILI
+163 ELFARTRPDIREILI

-185 LIIART
+185 LIIATT

-221 VGSMD
+221 VGDLD

-247 IVIKFLKFPM
+247 IVTKFLKFPM

-263 MRRRRISRFVTL
+263 IKRRRISRFATL
-275 AAVIVMI
+275 AAIIVMI

-297 KNDAFS
+297 KNDAQS
-303 FINSELEIL
+303 FLNSELDIL
-312 PNSKFIKKNALIQ
+312 PNSKYIKKNTVVQ
-325 YNKDESSV
+325 YHSEKPSV

-340 NDQISEEIE
+340 NDQISKEIE

-363 DTELIISQSLFREI
+363 NTELIINQSVFREI

-409 QLLVLEKNYIEFP
+409 ELLVLEKNYIEFP
-422 NLLKEVNINY
+422 NLLKELNINY
-432 SEIDEFSYSNILKSD
+432 SEIDEFSYSNILKSN

-458 VKWNDTL
+458 VKWNDSL
-465 VDEMDIINRSIQLE
+465 VNEVDIAAKSSQLE

-487 LDTIIL
+487 LDSIII
-493 KRA
+493 KREF

>member
-1 MGITLLDGL
+1 
-10 GDKIRSSSSLT
+10 
-21 GLKAIIIMNKNSNN
+21 
-35 LIENFTLLI
+35 
-44 SNTRL
+44 
-49 YLINLLDFRKDAD
+49 
-62 QLNTT
+62 
-67 QAIKADVQFKGATA
+67 
-81 WILICSI
+81 
-88 FVASIGL
+88 L

-135 ISLGTMVLLSVLTS
+135 VSLGTMVLLSVLTS

-275 AAVIVMI
+275 AAIIVMI

-493 KRA
+493 KREL

>member
-1 MGITLLDGL
+1 
-10 GDKIRSSSSLT
+10 
-21 GLKAIIIMNKNSNN
+21 MNQNN
-35 LIENFTLLI
+35 NIFENFSQLFYD
-44 SNTRL
+44 TRK
-49 YLINLLDFRKDAD
+49 YLVNLLDFRKDAD
-62 QLNTT
+62 QISTIEE
-67 QAIKADVQFKGATA
+67 IKANIQFKGATA

-88 FVASIGL
+88 LVASIGL

-122 IAINDIDTLKSSL
+122 IAINDIDTLKTSL
-135 ISLGTMVLLSVLTS
+135 ISLGTMILLSVLTS
-149 FLYFYVFDINADTS
+149 FVYFWIFDINADTS
-163 ELFVRTRPDIREILI
+163 ELFARTRPDIREILI

-185 LIIART
+185 LIIATT

-221 VGSMD
+221 VGD
-226 YFLGAMYLFIINTI
+226 LNYFLGAMYLFIINTI

-247 IVIKFLKFPM
+247 IVIKFLKFRM

-263 MRRRRISRFVTL
+263 IKRKRISRFATL
-275 AAVIVMI
+275 AAIIVMI

-297 KNDAFS
+297 KNDALKFL
-303 FINSELEIL
+303 NSELDIL
-312 PNSKFIKKNALIQ
+312 PNSKYIKKNTVVQ
-325 YNKDESSV
+325 YHSDKPSV

-340 NDQISEEIE
+340 NDQISKEIE

-363 DTELIISQSLFREI
+363 NTELIINQSIFREI

-409 QLLVLEKNYIEFP
+409 ELLVLEKNYIEFP
-422 NLLKEVNINY
+422 NLLKELNINY

-458 VKWNDTL
+458 VKWNDSL
-465 VDEMDIINRSIQLE
+465 VNEVDVTRKSSQLE

-487 LDTIIL
+487 LDSIII
-493 KRA
+493 KREF

>member
-1 MGITLLDGL
+1 
-10 GDKIRSSSSLT
+10 
-21 GLKAIIIMNKNSNN
+21 MNKNSNN

-135 ISLGTMVLLSVLTS
+135 VSLGTMVLLSILTS
-149 FLYFYVFDINADTS
+149 FLYFCVFDINADTS

-263 MRRRRISRFVTL
+263 IRRRRISRFVTL
-275 AAVIVMI
+275 AAIIVMI

-357 NYSSLN
+357 NYSSLT

-409 QLLVLEKNYIEFP
+409 QLLVLERNYIEFP
-422 NLLKEVNINY
+422 NLLKEFNINY

-465 VDEMDIINRSIQLE
+465 VTEVDIINRSIQLE

-487 LDTIIL
+487 LDSIII
-493 KRA
+493 KREL

>member
-1 MGITLLDGL
+1 
-10 GDKIRSSSSLT
+10 
-21 GLKAIIIMNKNSNN
+21 MNQNN
-35 LIENFTLLI
+35 NIFENFNQLFYD
-44 SNTRL
+44 TRK
-49 YLINLLDFRKDAD
+49 YLVNLLDFRKDAD
-62 QLNTT
+62 QISTIEE
-67 QAIKADVQFKGATA
+67 IKANIQFKGATA

-88 FVASIGL
+88 LVASIGL

-122 IAINDIDTLKSSL
+122 IAINDIDTLKTSL
-135 ISLGTMVLLSVLTS
+135 ISLGTMILLSVLTS
-149 FLYFYVFDINADTS
+149 FVYFWIFDINADTS
-163 ELFVRTRPDIREILI
+163 ELFARTRPDIREILI

-185 LIIART
+185 LIIATT

-221 VGSMD
+221 VGDLD

-247 IVIKFLKFPM
+247 IVTKFLKFPM

-263 MRRRRISRFVTL
+263 IKRKRISRFATL
-275 AAVIVMI
+275 AAIIVMI

-297 KNDAFS
+297 KNDALKFL
-303 FINSELEIL
+303 NSELDIL
-312 PNSKFIKKNALIQ
+312 PNSKYIKKNTVVQ
-325 YNKDESSV
+325 YHSDKPSV

-340 NDQISEEIE
+340 NDQISKEIE

-363 DTELIISQSLFREI
+363 NTELIINQSIFREI

-409 QLLVLEKNYIEFP
+409 ELLVLEKNYIEFP
-422 NLLKEVNINY
+422 NLLKELNINY

-458 VKWNDTL
+458 VKWNDSL
-465 VDEMDIINRSIQLE
+465 VNEVDVTRKSSN
-479 KWLKYKLN
+479 
-487 LDTIIL
+487 
-493 KRA
+493 

>member
-1 MGITLLDGL
+1 
-10 GDKIRSSSSLT
+10 
-21 GLKAIIIMNKNSNN
+21 MNKNRNN

-135 ISLGTMVLLSVLTS
+135 VSLGTMVLLSILTS
-149 FLYFYVFDINADTS
+149 FLYFCVFDINADTS

-263 MRRRRISRFVTL
+263 IRRRRISRFVTL
-275 AAVIVMI
+275 AAIIVMI

-357 NYSSLN
+357 NYSSLT

-409 QLLVLEKNYIEFP
+409 QLLVLERNYIEFP

-465 VDEMDIINRSIQLE
+465 VTEVDIINRSIQLE

-487 LDTIIL
+487 LDSIII
-493 KRA
+493 KREL